1 MKKIKFWAII
11 NEQHSGVKSIDQEI
25 RLFEKE
31 NKIKVELMEFPGRKI
46 WDNIINSIKEENRPD
61 VVQIGNSWTSLLSEI
76 GYLEDVSAL
85 LRTKDPTPLFYNI
98 APEIN
103 RKYYS
108 VPWILDLSLFF
119 VRKGKE
125 IGEANIRT
133 LADLYRL
140 CQKMKTRSLFSI
152 GSNKDTILIQYLS
165 SFLWAHGGSF
175 IENNR
180 IDLLSRHN
188 FAGIRAFFDL
198 VAQTG
203 IRSQLLNIYG
213 DVLWSFFLEG
223 KGLFTMA
230 NAWVIQ
236 SFIKPYKNEDQFQ
249 AMVIPGNRYQ
259 TPFMGGSC
267 LGIIKGTKMFKE
279 SAEWVRF
286 LMSFDSQKRYISKI
300 GALPSRK
307 DVLNRII
314 GDYVYKD
321 AIQNTLRL
329 ARTFPAAPYWGSFE
343 KILLEFI
350 NEIFVDIA
358 HRNYNEKRLKE
369 ALKKTDQ
376 KIDMVI
382 RLWER

>member
-1 MKKIKFWAII
+1 
-11 NEQHSGVKSIDQEI
+11 
-25 RLFEKE
+25 
-31 NKIKVELMEFPGRKI
+31 
-46 WDNIINSIKEENRPD
+46 
-61 VVQIGNSWTSLLSEI
+61 
-76 GYLEDVSAL
+76 
-85 LRTKDPTPLFYNI
+85 
-98 APEIN
+98 
-103 RKYYS
+103 
-108 VPWILDLSLFF
+108 
-119 VRKGKE
+119 
-125 IGEANIRT
+125 
-133 LADLYRL
+133 
-140 CQKMKTRSLFSI
+140 MKTRSLFSI

-188 FAGIRAFFDL
+188 FTGIKAFFDL
-198 VAQTG
+198 VQQTG

-259 TPFMGGSC
+259 TPFIGGSC

-279 SAEWVRF
+279 SMEWVRF

-300 GALPSRK
+300 GALPARK

-314 GDYVYKD
+314 GDYAYKD
-321 AIQNTLRL
+321 AILNTLRL

-350 NEIFVDIA
+350 NEVFVDIA

-369 ALKKTDQ
+369 ALKKVDQ

-382 RLWER
+382 QLWER